1 MQGLRRRLREP
12 RATGHKG
19 ASCSRNQR
27 STSLTRSALALISY
41 VCHIT
46 HMHCKDFLPK
56 RCPLTQHK
64 AAGYI
69 HSAATKNW
77 GWASVFSAL
86 TLAATPAY
94 TQFSICRQGKRGRPC
109 DSAAVP
115 PL

>member
-56 RCPLTQHK
+56 QCPLTQHK

-77 GWASVFSAL
+77 GWARNSASL
-86 TLAATPAY
+86 TEFREISILAVD
-94 TQFSICRQGKRGRPC
+94 REQGKRHTLARH
-109 DSAAVP
+109 SITA
-115 PL
+115 